1 MQRGRKLEPGR
12 WPPLAEGAEGHKGL
26 GNPAWAQGPCQDK
39 AQLVCSCQA
48 ARARRECAGG
58 VRATPWERR
67 SHHIQKRG
75 RGPARSCLAQG
86 PCQQSGTS
94 YQRASEMTLRATSR
108 IKPSHVRA
116 HAALANPPSWTR
128 LRAPALSIASNS
140 GFFLTPNFPLASFHR
155 PLQHLLTQQL
165 LPVQRPVLG
174 GAGPQRVG
182 SCDQSNLCSNPRTP
196 PHKRLPSVGGTV
208 RNTTCCSF
216 KMTSLYLKNTAGPVT
231 PTQGTAF
238 GGSSLTVL
246 LNANPAPGFLPG
258 ESHGQRSLARHGPW
272 GHRESDTTEATYA
285 HSHT

>member
-1 MQRGRKLEPGR
+1 MAGSWSQGGGRPWQRGQRAIK
-12 WPPLAEGAEGHKGL
+12 
-26 GNPAWAQGPCQDK
+26 AWATRPGPRDPAK
-39 AQLVCSCQA
+39 TKPSWSAA
-48 ARARRECAGG
+48 ARRPEQEGSAAGG

-182 SCDQSNLCSNPRTP
+182 SCDQSNLCSNPWTP

-216 KMTSLYLKNTAGPVT
+216 KMTSLDLKNTAGPVT

-238 GGSSLTVL
+238 SGSSLTVL